1 VVCILRSKYGLP
13 VNRYEWLLFLHVTGA
28 FAVLATVVVYG
39 ALVAGA
45 GAPAQL
51 RGRFLRLGSVLF
63 LIGAVLTLV
72 FGIWLAID
80 DDQYAIWDAWI
91 IAALVLWAVAGG
103 VEQRFRRSFNA
114 RRTADGA
121 TRPRD
126 ASIMY
131 GLLAA
136 VIVAFLLLMITKP
149 GA

>member
-1 VVCILRSKYGLP
+1 MD
-13 VNRYEWLLFLHVTGA
+13 RYEWLLFLHVTGA
-28 FAVLATVVVYG
+28 FAILATVVVYG
-39 ALVAGA
+39 AVVVAQ

-51 RGRFLRLGSVLF
+51 VGRFLRLGNVLF
-63 LIGAVLTLV
+63 SVGAVLTLV

-80 DDQYAIWDAWI
+80 DDQYEIWDAWI
-91 IAALVLWAVAGG
+91 IAALVLWVVAGAL
-103 VEQRFRRSFNA
+103 EQRFRRSLKA
-114 RRTADGA
+114 GRAADRA

>member
-1 VVCILRSKYGLP
+1 

-28 FAVLATVVVYG
+28 FAILATVVVYG
-39 ALVAGA
+39 ALIAGA

-63 LIGAVLTLV
+63 FVGAVLTLV

-80 DDQYAIWDAWI
+80 DDQYQIWDAWI

-103 VEQRFRRSFNA
+103 VEQRFRRSLDA
-114 RRTADGA
+114 RTTAEGA

-126 ASIMY
+126 ASILY

-136 VIVAFLLLMITKP
+136 VVVLFLLLMITKP